1 MNYSLSKKKIWVAGH
16 NGMVG
21 SAVVKRL
28 LNEDCEIITVKKNI
42 VDLRDGESVLRWM
55 KSNKPEAIIVA
66 AAKVGGIHANSN
78 YPAEFLYD
86 NLMIQTNIIHC
97 AWECDVEKLLF
108 LGSSCIY
115 PRNISQPITEDK
127 LLTGELEP
135 TNEWYAIAKIAGIKL
150 CQSFRQ
156 QYGVDFISAMPSNLY
171 GPGDNFHPKN
181 SHVPAA
187 LLSRFHNAKINN
199 EKESII
205 WGSGKPKREFLYV
218 DDLADALVHLLKNY
232 SEVSHINIGTGE
244 DISIKDFA
252 HKIKECVGYNG
263 KLIFDTTKPDGMQR
277 KVLDISK
284 ITKLGWTPKISL
296 DEGLV
301 KYYTWCNE
309 NIDAIR
315 Q

>member
-1 MNYSLSKKKIWVAGH
+1 MNYSLNKKKIWVAGH
-16 NGMVG
+16 SGMVG
-21 SAVVKRL
+21 SATVKRL
-28 LNEDCEIITVKKNI
+28 LNENCEIVTVKKNI
-42 VDLRDGESVLRWM
+42 LDLRDSGSVLRWM
-55 KSNKPEAIIVA
+55 KSNKPEAVIIA
-66 AAKVGGIHANSN
+66 AAKVGGIYANSN

-86 NLMIQTNIIHC
+86 NLMMEANIIRC

-115 PRNISQPITEDK
+115 PRNTSQPITEDK

-135 TNEWYAIAKIAGIKL
+135 TNEWYALAKIAGIKL

-156 QYGVDFISAMPSNLY
+156 QYEVDFISAMPSNLY

-187 LLSRFHNAKINN
+187 LLSRFHDAKINN

-205 WGSGKPKREFLYV
+205 WGSGKPRREFLYV
-218 DDLADALVHLLKNY
+218 DDLADALVYLLKNY
-232 SEVSHINIGTGE
+232 SEASHVNIGMGD

-252 HKIKECVGYNG
+252 YKIKECVGYNG

-277 KVLDISK
+277 KVLDIGR
-284 ITKLGWTPKISL
+284 ITKLGWNPKISL
-296 DEGLV
+296 DEGLA
-301 KYYTWCNE
+301 KYYTWFKE
-309 NIDAIR
+309 NIDFLR

>member
-1 MNYSLSKKKIWVAGH
+1 
-16 NGMVG
+16 
-21 SAVVKRL
+21 
-28 LNEDCEIITVKKNI
+28 
-42 VDLRDGESVLRWM
+42 
-55 KSNKPEAIIVA
+55 
-66 AAKVGGIHANSN
+66 
-78 YPAEFLYD
+78 
-86 NLMIQTNIIHC
+86 
-97 AWECDVEKLLF
+97 
-108 LGSSCIY
+108 
-115 PRNISQPITEDK
+115 
-127 LLTGELEP
+127 
-135 TNEWYAIAKIAGIKL
+135 
-150 CQSFRQ
+150 
-156 QYGVDFISAMPSNLY
+156 
-171 GPGDNFHPKN
+171 
-181 SHVPAA
+181 
-187 LLSRFHNAKINN
+187 
-199 EKESII
+199 
-205 WGSGKPKREFLYV
+205 V

-301 KYYTWCNE
+301 KYYTWFNE